1 MRMEEKDYA
10 GRGTTG
16 LAATGT
22 ALGGAALAGV
32 LSQGN
37 GFLGGLFGGNGQ
49 QYISKFELEQQNKI
63 TEKDMEIAYLRG
75 RDAAKS
81 DTLETYAYIN
91 GELNKL
97 REKQAAQ
104 DVKNAQ
110 IEGAFAVLGEQI
122 KAQKNEF
129 LCALNRERDE
139 RCCGDNS
146 IVNYANATFY
156 PKMVADVTTGTT
168 TTAQTIY
175 NPLPNC
181 GRCCNG

>member
-1 MRMEEKDYA
+1 MRMEDERNYA

-22 ALGGAALAGV
+22 ALGGTALASV
-32 LSQGN
+32 LFGN
-37 GFLGGLFGGNGQ
+37 GGLLGGLFGGGQ
-49 QYISKFELEQQNKI
+49 QYVSKFELEQQNKI

-75 RDAAKS
+75 RDASKT
-81 DTLETYAYIN
+81 DTLETYGYIN

-97 REKQAAQ
+97 REKIAAQ

-110 IEGAFAVLGEQI
+110 IEGTFAILGE
-122 KAQKNEF
+122 KLACCKNEF
-129 LCALNRERDE
+129 MSALNRERDE
-139 RCCGDNS
+139 RCCADNA
-146 IVNYANATFY
+146 IVTYLNATFY

-168 TTAQTIY
+168 TTAQNVY

-181 GRCCNG
+181 GRGCNC